1 MVETKM
7 KENEKL
13 AQEVLDIKIE
23 IRREEMIKTLLN
35 QKKSR
40 VSDENIKA
48 QLNTFKTSV
57 NKELAAVEKQKLLVQ
72 KEIKDAELEVST
84 NIPAK
89 VKRFEAQTVEIEN
102 KKSLITS

>member
-48 QLNTFKTSV
+48 
-57 NKELAAVEKQKLLVQ
+57 
-72 KEIKDAELEVST
+72 
-84 NIPAK
+84 
-89 VKRFEAQTVEIEN
+89 
-102 KKSLITS
+102 